1 MPGIAPHVVVI
12 GSVNMDLVATAQR
25 LPAPGETVLA
35 RGALASAPGGKGAN
49 QAVAAARLGAR
60 TSLIARV
67 GDDEHGRVLRAG
79 LEREG
84 VGCGGVSTTANC
96 SSGVAMIVVDAAGR
110 NAIVV
115 VPGANERLTP
125 GDVDARLDVLFD
137 ASVVALQMEIP
148 SDTLAHAAA
157 AAHSMGAMV
166 VLNPAPAQTIPD
178 ALMRSVDLLVPNETE
193 ASILTGIAVNSVPDA
208 QRAAA
213 VLQARG
219 APCVIVTLG
228 AQGVVVATPTSLRHF
243 KAHAVD
249 AVDPT
254 GAGDTFIGGLCTG
267 LAEGQDLWHAV
278 SLGQAAAAAKVTG
291 QGAQASMPYRR
302 ELAAG

>member
-12 GSVNMDLVATAQR
+12 GSVNMDLVATTHR

-35 RGALASAPGGKGAN
+35 QGALATAPGGKGAN

-67 GDDEHGRVLRAG
+67 GDDEFGRILRAG

-84 VGCGGVSTTANC
+84 VGCRGLSTTANC

-115 VPGANERLTP
+115 VAGANERLTP
-125 GDVDARLDVLFD
+125 GDVDAHLDVLFD
-137 ASVVALQMEIP
+137 ASVVALQMEVP
-148 SDTLAHAAA
+148 PDTLAHAAA

-166 VLNPAPAQTIPD
+166 VLNPAPAQAIPD

-193 ASILTGIAVNSVPDA
+193 ASILTGIAVDSVPDA
-208 QRAAA
+208 QRAA
-213 VLQARG
+213 VILQARG

-228 AQGVVVATPTSLRHF
+228 ARGVVVATPTSLRYL
-243 KAHAVD
+243 KAHAVH
-249 AVDPT
+249 AVDTT
-254 GAGDTFIGGLCTG
+254 GAGDTFIGGLCAG

-278 SLGQAAAAAKVTG
+278 SLGQTAAAAKVTG
-291 QGAQASMPYRR
+291 KGAQASMPYRR